1 MAESPLAALQA
12 AFTAHLRDPAR
23 HAAPDQVPAAR
34 LALYRELL
42 LGNVDEFLA
51 RAFPVL
57 RACLSDE
64 RWRALLTAY
73 FASHRARTP
82 LAPRMAEEFLAWLA
96 SLDGALLDPP
106 WLLELARYEWL
117 EAEVLLDPRELDE
130 VALDAA
136 ADPLTDAVVLNPIL
150 HLERYAHAVHR
161 ITPVA
166 PPATPASAPVWLVV
180 YRRRDDRAAFMELN
194 DVAARLL
201 QLLAAADGRSGE
213 QALATIAAELKHPR
227 PAAVIE
233 AGRALLAD
241 FLARDIVLGAR
252 HFARR

>member
-12 AFTAHLRDPAR
+12 AFTAHLRDPVR
-23 HAAPDQVPAAR
+23 HAAPKDVPAAR

-57 RACLSDE
+57 RGCLSDE
-64 RWRALLTAY
+64 RWGTLIDAY
-73 FASHRARTP
+73 FAAHRARTP

-96 SLDGALLDPP
+96 TLDHATLDPP
-106 WLLELARYEWL
+106 YLLELARYEWL
-117 EAEVLLDPRELDE
+117 EADVLLDPRELDE
-130 VALDAA
+130 VAVDAD
-136 ADPLTDAVVLNPIL
+136 ADLLADDVVLNPIL
-150 HLERYAHAVHR
+150 HLARYAHAVHR
-161 ITPVA
+161 ITPGA
-166 PPATPASAPVWLVV
+166 PPSAQAATPVWLVV

-201 QLLAAADGRSGE
+201 QLLGDAQGQSGE
-213 QALATIAAELKHPR
+213 QALVTIATDLKHPR
-227 PAAVIE
+227 PAAVIDS
-233 AGRALLAD
+233 GRALLAD

-252 HFARR
+252 HSSRR

>member
-1 MAESPLAALQA
+1 MADSSLAALQA

-23 HAAPDQVPAAR
+23 HAAPNDVPAAR

-57 RACLSDE
+57 RGCLSDE
-64 RWRALLTAY
+64 RWRALVDAY
-73 FASHRARTP
+73 FAAHRARTP

-96 SLDGALLDPP
+96 TLDHAMLDPP
-106 WLLELARYEWL
+106 YVMELARYEWL
-117 EAEVLLDPRELDE
+117 EADVLLDPRELDE
-130 VALDAA
+130 VALDAD

-150 HLERYAHAVHR
+150 HLGRYAHAVHR
-161 ITPVA
+161 ITPGA
-166 PPATPASAPVWLVV
+166 PPSAPAATPVWLVV

-201 QLLAAADGRSGE
+201 QLLGDPQGHCGE
-213 QALATIAAELKHPR
+213 QALAMIAAELKHPR
-227 PAAVIE
+227 PAAVIDS
-233 AGRALLAD
+233 GRALLAD

-252 HFARR
+252 HSTRR

>member
-12 AFTAHLRDPAR
+12 AFTAHLRDPER
-23 HAAPDQVPAAR
+23 HAGPDDVSPAR

-64 RWRALLTAY
+64 RWRALVAEY

-96 SLDGALLDPP
+96 TLDHASLDPP

-117 EAEVLLDPRELDE
+117 EADVLLDPRELHE
-130 VALDAA
+130 VVVDAD
-136 ADPLTDAVVLNPIL
+136 ADPLIDTVVLNPVL
-150 HLERYAHAVHR
+150 HVARYAHAVHR
-161 ITPVA
+161 ITPAA
-166 PPATPASAPVWLVV
+166 PPSAPAESPVWLVV
-180 YRRRDDRAAFMELN
+180 YRKRDERAAFMELN

-201 QLLAAADGRSGE
+201 QLFGDGEGRGGE
-213 QALATIAAELKHPR
+213 QALAVIAAELKHPR
-227 PAAVIE
+227 PAAVIDS
-233 AGRALLAD
+233 GRALLAD

-252 HFARR
+252 HSTRR

>member
-1 MAESPLAALQA
+1 MAESSLAVLQA

-23 HAAPDQVPAAR
+23 HAAPGGVSAAR

-57 RACLSDE
+57 RACLSDA
-64 RWRALLTAY
+64 RWQALMAAF

-96 SLDGALLDPP
+96 ALDPATLDPP

-130 VALDAA
+130 IALDAD
-136 ADPLTDAVVLNPIL
+136 ADPLTDAAVLNPIL
-150 HLERYAHAVHR
+150 HLARYAFAVHR
-161 ITPVA
+161 ITPDA
-166 PPATPASAPVWLVV
+166 PPTSPATTPVWLVV
-180 YRRRDDRAAFMELN
+180 YRRRDDRAGFMALN

-201 QLLAAADGRSGE
+201 QLLGDEDGRSGE
-213 QALATIAAELKHPR
+213 QALTLIAAELKHPR
-227 PAAVIE
+227 PAAVIDS
-233 AGRALLAD
+233 GRALLAD

-252 HFARR
+252 RFARR